1 MELIKASLIAAAMQG
16 GGGGNLG
23 SLSVT
28 ENGTYTPQSTGQS
41 VDGWNSV
48 AVSVPIS
55 PLTVNAN
62 GEYTATSGGYS
73 PVTVN
78 VPTYEQE
85 YQEMQQCCSD
95 VAAIL
100 QVDPTSEGCC
110 DRVKQ
115 RALDIVTSSSPP
127 IADVDNYD
135 TANAVENL
143 PTTYFTKDI
152 ESGNWVMF
160 GVEWGTW
167 IENAQWGDYW
177 QSNRP
182 TVVVTK
188 YNAATDEITTSRL
201 TFANYY
207 EANQAFYPSGGEEKY
222 EPKSAAGCF
231 QEVSDNNAFYCVLE
245 GTTIHAGLHC
255 WQHRGWPINE
265 DHYFDIT

>member
-1 MELIKASLIAAAMQG
+1 MELIKASLMAAAMQG

-62 GEYTATSGGYS
+62 GTYTATNGGYS
-73 PVTVN
+73 PVTVD

-115 RALDIVTSSSPP
+115 RVLNIVTGSSSP

-135 TANAVENL
+135 PANATENL
-143 PTTYFTKDI
+143 PMTYFTQDI

-167 IENAQWGDYW
+167 TSVQSYASFW

-182 TVVVTK
+182 MIIVTK
-188 YNAATDEITTSRL
+188 YNAATGEITTSR
-201 TFANYY
+201 TEFAYDY
-207 EANQAFYPSGGEEKY
+207 EANQKYIPSGSGY
-222 EPKSAAGCF
+222 EPKSATECF

-245 GTTIHAGLHC
+245 GTRIHAGLHC
-255 WQHRGWPINE
+255 WNHQGWPINQ
-265 DHYFDIT
+265 DLYFDIT

>member
-1 MELIKASLIAAAMQG
+1 MELIKASLMAAAMQG

-62 GEYTATSGGYS
+62 GTYTATSGGYS
-73 PVTVN
+73 PVTVD

-115 RALDIVTSSSPP
+115 RALDIVTSSSSP

-143 PTTYFTKDI
+143 PTTYFTQDI

-160 GVEWGTW
+160 GVEWSTW
-167 IENAQWGDYW
+167 TVNSAWGDWW
-177 QSNRP
+177 QSSVP
-182 TVVVTK
+182 TIIVTK
-188 YNAATDEITTSRL
+188 YNAATGEITTLRQ
-201 TFANYY
+201 TFGNACEVNY
-207 EANQAFYPSGGEEKY
+207 AFLPDPSQKY
-222 EPKSAAGCF
+222 DPKTASECF
-231 QEVSDNNAFYCVLE
+231 QDASSTFSCVLE
-245 GTTIHAGLHC
+245 GTTIHAGLHFF
-255 WQHRGWPINE
+255 QHRGWPINE